1 MYNNIMIAIQV
12 GAGVGNDS
20 FYEWLIEQENCKAFL
35 YEPHPL
41 LFNHLVEFYKNKNLD
56 VHLYNKAVVDNDKQ
70 EIEFYLSPEAE
81 LSSVIKKT
89 YANNAHKSEAVNLN
103 KILSQ
108 FEEVEMLWID
118 AEGYDYQLINSLDL
132 KNNSVK
138 KIVFEKLQSSWGGG
152 QFVDKSYDHITD
164 EDFEN
169 KIMDKLLAHGYSIF
183 NSKHKDMMD
192 NFWCE
197 K

>member
-1 MYNNIMIAIQV
+1 MIAIQV

-103 KILSQ
+103 KILTQ

-152 QFVDKSYDHITD
+152 QFVDNSYDHITD

>member
-1 MYNNIMIAIQV
+1 MIAIQV